1 MAYLELHDPPTLNPT
16 IGCVLIDLDSPV
28 AASDALFIRAR
39 GAGADILLAARF
51 WRSAMQGE
59 QTVHV
64 S

>member
-1 MAYLELHDPPTLNPT
+1 MTPQRLNPT
-16 IGCVLIDLDSPV
+16 VGCVFIDLDFPV

-59 QTVHV
+59 QTVQV
-64 S
+64 GF